1 MRGPNAN
8 QKNVVMLP
16 RPGKLTHI
24 ADVRKELASI
34 YRDARQGKLDP
45 ADLTRYAF
53 ALKILKDMI
62 RDEKLD
68 DLEQRIRDLEWKNAS
83 NH

>member
-1 MRGPNAN
+1 MLKRTEE
-8 QKNVVMLP
+8 NVFVLP

-34 YRDARQGKLDP
+34 YRDARQGKMDS
-45 ADLTRYAF
+45 ADLTRFAF

-62 RDEKLD
+62 VDEKLD
-68 DLEQRIRDLEWKNAS
+68 NLEQRIQDLEWKNAS
-83 NH
+83 NN

>member
-1 MRGPNAN
+1 MLEL
-8 QKNVVMLP
+8 KKENVIVLP

-34 YRDARQGKLDP
+34 YRDARQGKMDS
-45 ADLTRYAF
+45 ADLTRFAY

-62 RDEKLD
+62 VDEKLD
-68 DLEQRIRDLEWKNAS
+68 NLEQRIQDLEWKNAS
-83 NH
+83 NN

>member
-1 MRGPNAN
+1 MPEL
-8 QKNVVMLP
+8 KKENVLVLP

-34 YRDARQGKLDP
+34 YRDTRQGKMDS
-45 ADLTRYAF
+45 ADLTRFAY

-62 RDEKLD
+62 VDEKLD
-68 DLEQRIRDLEWKNAS
+68 NLEQRIQDLEWKNAS
-83 NH
+83 GN